1 MRIMQEGGGVC
12 FGRPMGVQPRVPA
25 AGGSPFHWKDF
36 FFEALSFSSVFSPG
50 GLRKKHHGK
59 FFPHLAMPTRHKN
72 LYCFFNLPCTIANGN
87 IFYA

>member
-1 MRIMQEGGGVC
+1 MK
-12 FGRPMGVQPRVPA
+12 GRPMGVQSRVCWWLE
-25 AGGSPFHWKDF
+25 GRNGKIF
-36 FFEALSFSSVFSPG
+36 FFEALSFSSVYFPG

-72 LYCFFNLPCTIANGN
+72 LNCFFNLPCTIANGN